1 MQKFIVAFTLFALM
15 AGAAF
20 ADSLYLRDGSV
31 LRGAY
36 IGYENGRFTFETG
49 DGNREEFL
57 AGRVL
62 RLEIDREARSSD
74 ARFRRPERRSGA
86 DAASQTSSNAGR
98 WESAAPF
105 DVRLEDQWIRSE
117 IQARKGDRIRVEAS
131 GTVTLEGQTYVSP
144 EGLRN
149 RRDPNAL
156 MPDEN
161 DGALIAVIGKDPDAP
176 LIRVGR
182 QLEFVADR
190 DGMLYFTV
198 NHGETRNSGGAFRVH
213 VSVNRASGGAAISG
227 RAGRTEFNQ
236 KVLTVPGNQA
246 WVDTGID
253 LESAASLEIVAEG
266 QIFIDRQR
274 STGPEGDRDAIASTA
289 GYPLRNTGIG
299 ALLWKIRYTTGRDSR
314 IFYAG
319 ARQQVKTGATEAG
332 RLYLGINDNNLRDNS
347 GSYRVTVRWQ

>member
-1 MQKFIVAFTLFALM
+1 MQKFIAAFALFALA

-20 ADSLYLRDGSV
+20 ADSLYLRDGKV
-31 LRGAY
+31 LKGTF

-49 DGNREEFL
+49 DGR
-57 AGRVL
+57 
-62 RLEIDREARSSD
+62 REASPAPRGLRP
-74 ARFRRPERRSGA
+74 ARDRAPRPGDTRCHAPARRAGEEPAAPTSA
-86 DAASQTSSNAGR
+86 DAGR

-117 IQARKGDRIRVEAS
+117 IQVRNGDRIRVEAS
-131 GTVTLEGQTYVSP
+131 GTVALEGQTYVSP

-149 RRDPNAL
+149 RRDPQAL
-156 MPDEN
+156 MPEEN

-176 LIRVGR
+176 LILVGR
-182 QLEFVADR
+182 RLEFVADR

-213 VSVNRASGGAAISG
+213 VSVNRASGGVAIGS
-227 RAGRTEFNQ
+227 RDGRTEFNQ

-253 LESAASLEIVAEG
+253 LESGASLEITAEG
-266 QIFIDRQR
+266 QVYIDRRR

-319 ARQQVKTGATEAG
+319 ARRQVKTGATEAG
-332 RLYLGINDNNLRDNS
+332 RLYLGINDNNLHDNS